1 VTPQTV
7 TDQPATH
14 AWFGIATAILLV
26 AVVGI
31 GLALSIPLLSIEMER
46 MGVSGRAIGF
56 NTAMAG
62 LASLIC
68 VPFVPR
74 LAARIG
80 VGRLIALCIA
90 TAALSFLAFR
100 AVLDFYAWFAIRFVF
115 SAALGAL
122 FVLSEYWIASAAPAA
137 KRGLVM
143 GIYGTVLALG
153 FAAGPSVLAL
163 VGTSG
168 WAPYLVGAALYA
180 AAGLPL
186 FLGRAHLPRLDAAP
200 SQSIGRYM
208 VALPL
213 ATACGFAFG
222 ATETGAFSLLPVFGL
237 RQGFAESQAALLVS
251 AMAIGS
257 VLSQIPLGLLSDRMS
272 RGLLIMILAL
282 VGLLGALLIPVA
294 AAYGFAPLVVLLI
307 VWGGLTGGLYTVGLA
322 FLAAR
327 FHGQELAG
335 ANAAFVMLYNIG
347 LTVGP
352 PIAGLGMDASPV
364 WGMAI
369 AFAVF
374 FAVILLSGLTRGQR
388 LG

>member
-1 VTPQTV
+1 MHRDGCAQFPR
-7 TDQPATH
+7 
-14 AWFGIATAILLV
+14 L
-26 AVVGI
+26 
-31 GLALSIPLLSIEMER
+31 
-46 MGVSGRAIGF
+46 RAI
-56 NTAMAG
+56 
-62 LASLIC
+62 
-68 VPFVPR
+68 
-74 LAARIG
+74 
-80 VGRLIALCIA
+80 
-90 TAALSFLAFR
+90 
-100 AVLDFYAWFAIRFVF
+100 LDFYAWFAIRFVF
-115 SAALGAL
+115 SPRLAPCSSCRILDRVSRAGGQARAGDGDLRHGAGARL
-122 FVLSEYWIASAAPAA
+122 RCRTI
-137 KRGLVM
+137 R
-143 GIYGTVLALG
+143 
-153 FAAGPSVLAL
+153 AGP
-163 VGTSG
+163 GRNQR

-186 FLGRAHLPRLDAAP
+186 FLGRAHLPVWMRHR

-222 ATETGAFSLLPVFGL
+222 RNRDRALQLLPVFGL

-251 AMAIGS
+251 AMA
-257 VLSQIPLGLLSDRMS
+257 DRQRPVADS
-272 RGLLIMILAL
+272 SWSPVRQDVTRPADHDPGPGRPA
-282 VGLLGALLIPVA
+282 GALLIPVA
-294 AAYGFAPLVVLLI
+294 EAYGFAPLVVLLI